1 MKILKCIVGSADFK
15 LKKEDLNSS
24 DISKDTE
31 IEIEHSFLRQT
42 EKQKPPS
49 HGR

>member
-31 IEIEHSFLRQT
+31 IEIELSFFRQT
-42 EKQKPPS
+42 VMEDDP
-49 HGR
+49 HV